1 MSTPLSLSIMDR
13 EYKIAC
19 EGDER
24 VLLQREGAVL
34 DARMRELKARD
45 KMLTLDRLAVL
56 AALTLAQDAL
66 AKDTRFEDLSSSV
79 RSELQRLNSQLDGVL
94 GDLPHAA

>member
-19 EGDER
+19 EGEER
-24 VLLQREGAVL
+24 VLLQRAGAVL

-56 AALTLAQDAL
+56 AALTLAQEAL

-79 RSELQRLNSQLDGVL
+79 RSELQRLNNQLDGVL